1 MAESSTAFAPFP
13 PAEAPIPHNL
23 GLYRL
28 QGFAGRRA
36 QLHQLHDWL
45 TGTDDLPAIAI
56 RGEQGNGKT
65 TLATA
70 AAWNHLRTFPDGV
83 VRVGA
88 AGVTNFRLYD
98 VVRTMDSVSNTT
110 MTRLSEE
117 RWGLSVLE
125 QLYRR
130 RRLLLLDELSDA
142 TEQELET
149 LIDIIAHLHDSG
161 GNSRIVLID
170 RNFTP
175 AITELCQ
182 HQYINLEGLTLDEM
196 PEFIQRRGPAKVV
209 ETALA
214 HVDELHTLT
223 HGRPYPMRLV
233 LGLLLDYRWGEL
245 RDLLQSAVQSDGRLA
260 TAELVAFA
268 VENFAVLQPNVG
280 PLLDRLVT
288 AAGGASLV
296 ALQELFWPD
305 LGAPAELE
313 PTVVALEER
322 ALLDRDRDQ
331 QRVVMHPTVRRYLG
345 ENAAL
350 LGEDWERRHARYYST
365 VVEQYQYLPLDRW
378 PQVDPE
384 WGNIYQG
391 ADWCAARVE
400 RIWQRPPLELF
411 SDPKADTEPL
421 TLPAEAQAWLE
432 DLRLARAY
440 GMALA
445 HYAFWRHPP
454 DVQRWLTAGAAAAL
468 ALTDVRDYAW
478 LQMNIGRQEF
488 FTGEVDTAIIWLKR
502 AADIFDSR
510 DLLTELAYAFT
521 DLGTS
526 YRVLDR
532 SRIALNYFRA
542 AFECVAQL
550 GDQMGLATTYMNL
563 GSAHYGLNEFERAL
577 QQYRKALRIAL
588 RHSNNQQIASAYNS
602 MGLSLEG
609 LERLHE
615 AEQAYLQALE
625 LFQRINDPLGIS
637 TCYNNL
643 GSVTYAQGNFAQA
656 VKWYE
661 LDLALAEGRGAWT
674 DMAATLHNLGHVALE
689 QASGEERG
697 EDGEQTARQNSLARA
712 KAYFEQ
718 SRDLYAA
725 FNLADYVQE
734 EEAMIEYVLANAT
747 LTES

>member
-1 MAESSTAFAPFP
+1 MTEPSTASAPFP
-13 PAEAPIPHNL
+13 SAEATIPHNL

-28 QGFAGRRA
+28 QGFAGRRTELL
-36 QLHQLHDWL
+36 QLHTWL
-45 TGTDDLPAIAI
+45 TGNDDLPAIAI

-70 AAWNHLRTFPDGV
+70 AAWNHLRDFPDGI

-98 VVRTMDSVSNTT
+98 VVRTMDSVANTT

-130 RRLLLLDELSDA
+130 RRLLLLDELSGA

-149 LIDIIAHLHDSG
+149 IIDIIAHLHDAG

-175 AITELCQ
+175 AIADLCQ
-182 HQYINLEGLTLDEM
+182 HQYINLEGLTLAEL
-196 PEFIQRRGPAKVV
+196 PEFIQRRGPAQIRDS
-209 ETALA
+209 ALA
-214 HVDELHTLT
+214 HVDELHALT
-223 HGRPYPMRLV
+223 DGRPYPMRLI

-245 RDLLQSAVQSDGRLA
+245 RDLLQSTVQPDGRID
-260 TAELVAFA
+260 TPELVAFA

-288 AAGGASLV
+288 AAGGASLT

-313 PTVVALEER
+313 PTLMALEAH
-322 ALLDRDRDQ
+322 ALLDRDREQ

-350 LGEDWERRHARYYST
+350 LGEDWERLHANYYSK

-378 PQVDPE
+378 SQIDPE

-400 RIWQRPPLELF
+400 RIWQRPPIELF
-411 SDPKADTEPL
+411 SDPKADTQTL
-421 TLPAEAQAWLE
+421 TLPAEAQEWLE
-432 DLRLARAY
+432 DLRLARVY

-454 DVQRWLTAGAAAAL
+454 NVQKWLNAGAAAAL

-488 FTGEVDTAIIWLKR
+488 FTGEVETAIQWLKR

-510 DLLTELAYAFT
+510 DLLAELAYAFT

-532 SRIALNYFRA
+532 SRIALSYFRA
-542 AFECVAQL
+542 AYECVAQL
-550 GDQMGLATTYMNL
+550 GDQMGLATTYMNI
-563 GSAHYGLNEFERAL
+563 GSAHYGLGEFERAL

-588 RHSNNQQIASAYNS
+588 RHSNNQQIASVYNS
-602 MGLSLEG
+602 MGLALEG
-609 LERLHE
+609 MERLDE
-615 AEQAYLQALE
+615 AEQAYIQALE
-625 LFQRINDPLGIS
+625 LFQRINDPLGIT

-643 GSVTYAQGNFAQA
+643 GSVTYAQGNFVQA

-661 LDLALAEGRGAWT
+661 LDLALAAERGAWT

-689 QASGEERG
+689 RATGQENAQATP
-697 EDGEQTARQNSLARA
+697 DNWAQA

-725 FNLADYVQE
+725 FNLAEYMQE
-734 EEAMIEYVLANAT
+734 EEAMIEYLLANAT
-747 LTES
+747 LTEP